1 MKNKLQ
7 NTNNI
12 FSSLFLLLAVLFATP
27 AMSQTNGS
35 GGNPCNTSQPRPIT
49 GNQNP
54 CPGTLETYCIDND
67 RGYTSFVWDVPR
79 AQAGNPPT
87 GWEIV
92 SGQGTN
98 CVTVRVGTK
107 NGPMKV
113 KVTDPICGTKVATLP
128 VKPSSNCGSTPVC
141 PIAATITGPELLC
154 LFSDDAF
161 TFDVD
166 AVAGATYAWTI
177 TNATITFGQ
186 GTNSVEVMADID
198 AGPGSISVLI
208 TNSCGSKTVT
218 MPFEV
223 VEDCDLINPLPVELL
238 SFTGTATAEGVSLN
252 WATATEK
259 DNDRFEVQRSAD
271 GRSFETVGTVKGNGN
286 SNTRLNYNFQDKRPM
301 AGINYYRL
309 RQVDFSG
316 TFEFSKVIAVDARNK
331 MNDAVTLYPNPTV
344 DGIFNVRMQPNGQ
357 EVTLQVMDISGRVLH
372 TRNVTNN
379 ADVMVD
385 GKALGMRP
393 GMYLISVKSGENVT
407 VQKLLMK

>member
-79 AQAGNPPT
+79 AHAGNPPT

-107 NGPMKV
+107 SGTMKV
-113 KVTDPICGTKVATLP
+113 TVNDPICGTKVATLP
-128 VKPSSNCGSTPVC
+128 VKPAKGFLVDVAGPDTVCVNQNQTFTAQVYDSLGNGNGNGNVKGNFAYNWSVPAGWTIVSGQGTQSITATPGATNGQVSVAVTHTPYGNGNNGNGVGGNKAYCNTNAADGLDVFVDQNCGTNPPC
-141 PIAATITGPELLC
+141 PITATIAGPDSLC
-154 LFSDDAF
+154 LFSDDPF
-161 TFDVD
+161 IFSVD
-166 AVAGATYAWTI
+166 AINGATYNWTV
-177 TNATITFGQ
+177 TNATISAGQ
-186 GTNSVEVMADID
+186 GTNTVEVMANVD

-208 TNSCGSKTVT
+208 TTDCGSATFNK
-218 MPFEV
+218 PFTV

-238 SFTGTATAEGVSLN
+238 SFTGTA
-252 WATATEK
+252 
-259 DNDRFEVQRSAD
+259 
-271 GRSFETVGTVKGNGN
+271 
-286 SNTRLNYNFQDKRPM
+286 
-301 AGINYYRL
+301 
-309 RQVDFSG
+309 
-316 TFEFSKVIAVDARNK
+316 
-331 MNDAVTLYPNPTV
+331 
-344 DGIFNVRMQPNGQ
+344 
-357 EVTLQVMDISGRVLH
+357 
-372 TRNVTNN
+372 
-379 ADVMVD
+379 
-385 GKALGMRP
+385 
-393 GMYLISVKSGENVT
+393 
-407 VQKLLMK
+407 